1 MSITTSRIWSFCCF
15 GFAIAALSMVGAR
28 GAGAAASPSPVD
40 GIFSKYSSASAPGC
54 AVGVFEKGKVL
65 LARGYGAADAAKQKP
80 LDANVLF
87 YAASVSKQFT
97 SLAAALLVA
106 DGKLHLEDDVRKW
119 IPEMPDYGTPITVSM
134 LMHHT
139 SGLRDFLGLLDLA
152 GAAGYDRL
160 DVPTV
165 LRIMTHQR
173 GVSFTPG
180 TQYSYSNGA
189 YFLLGQVVAR
199 VSGRSFPEFAK
210 ERIFDPLG
218 MSNAYFREGPHPNGA
233 DVAHGYVPDEH
244 GGFQFADGYPSV
256 SGSGGLMIS
265 LTDLAKYDRDFH
277 GGHKVWSDAVRK
289 IMLTPGTFTN
299 GEKVDV
305 GEGVNYGGGLEL
317 QEWRGQPTVH
327 HSGAATGFLNEYWLF
342 PKLKFSAAVFCNRG
356 DAEPARLVKGVIE
369 AYHGKD
375 LTPTK
380 PDAGAR
386 ELSIADAIVGTFHSD
401 ELEADYE
408 FSRDGDGLKVAIT
421 SRYAAAPQ
429 ILGLKSVIFR
439 KPDILTIP
447 FGEVRVER
455 AADGRVSAFTM
466 IGEGFN
472 GIRFVRNT
480 SDKAADSLR

>member
-1 MSITTSRIWSFCCF
+1 MVNRTFRVTRLHRSAFL
-15 GFAIAALSMVGAR
+15 IAALGLISAR
-28 GAGAAASPSPVD
+28 VTSASDAATPAGLDAL
-40 GIFSKYSSASAPGC
+40 FSKYSSTAAPGC
-54 AVGVFEKGKVL
+54 AAAVFENGKVL
-65 LARGYGAADAAKQKP
+65 LTRGYGAADIAGGKP

-97 SLAAALLVA
+97 ALAAALLVA
-106 DGKLHLEDDVRKW
+106 DGKLHLEDDVQKW
-119 IPEMPDYGTPITVSM
+119 IPELPDYGQPITVDM

-139 SGLRDFLGLLDLA
+139 SGVRDFLGLLDLA
-152 GAAGYDRL
+152 GAKGYDTL

-165 LRIMTHQR
+165 LRIVTHQR
-173 GVSFTPG
+173 GVNFTPG

-199 VSGRSFPEFAK
+199 ASGKSFPEFAR
-210 ERIFDPLG
+210 ERIFKPLG
-218 MSNAYFREGPHPNGA
+218 MSSAYFRQGPHPQGVNI
-233 DVAHGYVPDEH
+233 AHGYVPEEH

-277 GGHKVWSDAVRK
+277 VGHRVWSDAVRK
-289 IMLTPGTFTN
+289 VMLTPGTFTN

-305 GEGVNYGGGLEL
+305 GGGANYGGGLNLE
-317 QEWRGQPTVH
+317 EWRGQQTVNH
-327 HSGAATGFLNEYWLF
+327 GGAATGFLNEYWLF

-356 DAEPARLVKGVIE
+356 DAEPSRLVKGVIE

-375 LTPTK
+375 LTPGI
-380 PDAGAR
+380 PDEGAG
-386 ELSIADAIVGTFHSD
+386 ELSIAQAIVGTFHSE

-408 FSRDGDGLKVAIT
+408 FARDGDGLTVGIT

-429 ILGLKSVIFR
+429 TLVLKSVIYR

-466 IGEGFN
+466 LGEGFN
-472 GIRFVRNT
+472 GIRFVRKN
-480 SDKAADSLR
+480 